1 MLEKQK
7 KVLKTLALKLTLVT
21 STCGHPGS
29 CNVLSKYIYCN
40 ALIIT
45 PDKDR
50 FTLDNRRK

>member
-7 KVLKTLALKLTLVT
+7 KVLKTLALELTLVT

-40 ALIIT
+40 ALIIM